1 MRSYEP
7 FHLVPLASPPGLRL
21 HLVLVTPDFEAPTSK
36 MRAALPKEVGVQQHV
51 RNSSQAAALV
61 AGVLQ
66 GDAGLIGSA
75 MSSDGIVEPS
85 RAPLIP
91 GMAAVKA
98 AALQAGAL
106 GCTISGAGPTA
117 VAVIDGEEKGE
128 EVGGRMVDAFWSAG
142 KLKATATVAQLD
154 RHGARVIATTAL
166 G

>member
-1 MRSYEP
+1 M
-7 FHLVPLASPPGLRL
+7 
-21 HLVLVTPDFEAPTSK
+21 
-36 MRAALPKEVGVQQHV
+36 
-51 RNSSQAAALV
+51 
-61 AGVLQ
+61 
-66 GDAGLIGSA
+66 
-75 MSSDGIVEPS
+75 EPS

-98 AALQAGAL
+98 AVLQAVAL